1 MIEVKKSK
9 KKITTLLSLD
19 TSTKDTGCA
28 IFENGKYSYS
38 KFIDVSNVKNS
49 EERISEMIRSI
60 YALFNE
66 ISPSI
71 VVVELTSVMR
81 NPDTQRKLTMVLGAI
96 LGKCIEDGIAYY
108 SYRPTEWRSLI
119 KDDGEKLPR
128 KREELKMWAIDRCHR
143 FGYEN
148 VIDDNQAEAI
158 LIGLA
163 YINQWTVESEE

>member
-38 KFIDVSNVKNS
+38 KFIDVSIIKNS
-49 EERISEMIRSI
+49 EERMSEMIRSI
-60 YALFNE
+60 YSLFDE
-66 ISPSI
+66 MSPSI

-108 SYRPTEWRSLI
+108 SYRPTEWRSLV

-128 KREELKMWAIDRCHR
+128 KREELKAWAIDRCHR
-143 FGYEN
+143 FGYED